1 MNQGCCIFAYD
12 GDIAYGTQAA
22 LSARLVKKYLNIPVS
37 LITDEDTSKRVDHS
51 IFDQIIITEIEDT
64 GNSRMLSGEAIA
76 FKNTNRNK
84 IYDLTPYDR
93 TLLIDSDFLVFSNR
107 LKDYLDSG
115 YNFMICEN
123 MKDLCPN
130 RPGSKVTFGPASLRM
145 LWATNIIFNKT
156 PENKILFD
164 LVEHIRENWEWY
176 GVLYHFDT
184 RRFRNDYAF
193 TVACH
198 IMGGFGADQYYIAL
212 PSPILFN
219 DQDSLVSKKAVEK
232 TIAKKDLTWIVG
244 EQNILV
250 KTQNQDIHMMNKLD
264 LLKKIDTFLNLYD

>member
-12 GDIAYGTQAA
+12 GDIAYGTQAVLA
-22 LSARLVKKYLNIPVS
+22 ARLVKKHLNIPVS
-37 LITDEDTSKRVDHS
+37 LITDEDTSKRFDHE
-51 IFDQIIITEIEDT
+51 IFDQVIISPIEDST
-64 GNSRMLSGEAIA
+64 NSRILSGQTIA
-76 FKNTNRNK
+76 FKNLNRNR

-107 LKDYLDSG
+107 LKHYMDNNYD
-115 YNFMICEN
+115 FMICEN

-130 RPGSKVTFGPASLRM
+130 RSGSIVSFSPASLHM

-164 LVEHIRENWEWY
+164 LVDHIRDNWEWY
-176 GVLYHFDT
+176 GVVYQFDT

-198 IMGGFGADQYYIAL
+198 IMSGFGADQYYTAL
-212 PSPILFN
+212 PSPLLFT
-219 DQDSLVSKKAVEK
+219 DKDSLVKASRK
-232 TIAKKDLTWIVG
+232 GLTWITG
-244 EQNILV
+244 DQNKLV
-250 KTQNQDIHMMNKLD
+250 KTQDQDIHMMNKTE
-264 LLKKIDTFLNLYD
+264 LLRKIDTFFNLYD

>member
-1 MNQGCCIFAYD
+1 MNQGCCIFAFD
-12 GDIAYGTQAA
+12 GDIDYGPQAVLA
-22 LSARLVKKYLNIPVS
+22 ANLVKTHLNIPVS
-37 LITDEDTSKRVDHS
+37 LITDIKTLEKIDTTV
-51 IFDQIIITEIEDT
+51 FDKTIITEVDD
-64 GNSRMLSGEAIA
+64 GNNSRVLSGKNIA
-76 FKNTNRNK
+76 FKNINRNK

-130 RPGSKVTFGPASLRM
+130 RPGSNFSFSPHSLHM

-164 LVEHIRENWEWY
+164 LVDHIRENWVWY
-176 GVLYHFDT
+176 GTLYQFDT

-198 IMGGFGADQYYIAL
+198 IMGGFGAEKYYIAL
-212 PSPILFN
+212 PSPVLFN
-219 DQDSLVSKKAVEK
+219 DRDSLVKI
-232 TIAKKDLTWIVG
+232 TNTGLTWVAG
-244 EQNILV
+244 DQNILV
-250 KTQNQDIHMMNKLD
+250 KTKDQDIHMMNKIELLEKIQVLD
-264 LLKKIDTFLNLYD
+264 TLYD

>member
-1 MNQGCCIFAYD
+1 MNQGCCIFAFD
-12 GDIAYGTQAA
+12 GDIAYGLQAVLA
-22 LSARLVKKYLNIPVS
+22 AGLVNKHLNIPVS
-37 LITDEDTSKRVDHS
+37 LVTDKITLEKIDPSN
-51 IFDQIIITEIEDT
+51 FDQIIVTEIEDT
-64 GNSRMLSGEAIA
+64 GNSRVLSGKQIA
-76 FKNTNRNK
+76 FKNINRNR

-107 LKDYLDSG
+107 LKEYLDSD
-115 YNFMICEN
+115 YDFMICEN

-130 RPGSKVTFGPASLRM
+130 RPGSSVSFSPQSLHM

-164 LVEHIRENWEWY
+164 LVDHIRENWAWY
-176 GVLYHFDT
+176 GTLYQFDT

-198 IMGGFGADQYYIAL
+198 VMGGFGAEKYYTAL

-219 DQDSLVSKKAVEK
+219 DRDSLLKI
-232 TIAKKDLTWIVG
+232 TDTGLTWAVSD
-244 EQNILV
+244 QNILV
-250 KTQNQDIHMMNKLD
+250 KTTNQDIHMMNKIE
-264 LLKKIDTFLNLYD
+264 LLEKIDALVNLHD